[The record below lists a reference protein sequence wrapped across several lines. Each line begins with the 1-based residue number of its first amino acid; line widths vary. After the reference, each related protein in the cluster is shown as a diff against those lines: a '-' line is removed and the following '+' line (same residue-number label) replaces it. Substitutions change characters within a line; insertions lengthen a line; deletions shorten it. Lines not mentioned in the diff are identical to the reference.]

1 MKKYN
6 VYELFDGEVG
16 NVMNEN
22 EFNKKFGKFN
32 GGEDICDIESFD
44 FENSEIYLCK
54 VDGYRGEGCYDGIVV
69 KDGKSYFL
77 DIVSEGVV
85 CELEFFN

>member
-22 EFNKKFGKFN
+22 EFNKKFGKF
-32 GGEDICDIESFD
+32 
-44 FENSEIYLCK
+44 K
-54 VDGYRGEGCYDGIVV
+54 R
-69 KDGKSYFL
+69 
-77 DIVSEGVV
+77 
-85 CELEFFN
+85 